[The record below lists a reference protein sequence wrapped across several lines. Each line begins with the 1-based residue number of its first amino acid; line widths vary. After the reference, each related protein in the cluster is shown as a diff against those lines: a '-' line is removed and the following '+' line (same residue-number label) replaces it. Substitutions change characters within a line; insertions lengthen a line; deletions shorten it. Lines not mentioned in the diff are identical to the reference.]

1 MLAILLEIDCCLFS
15 RFERIKALEVII
27 WKSQRN
33 GNFNVKFQIH
43 LFVSKSADCLP
54 FFYHC
59 RFTTMDPD
67 LDAKRALQDFSL
79 LHQCLTNELWQTIWN
94 LQHYQKEEGVLN
106 YAFDLGLRCPSGS
119 TIQCMTALIHLVDMK
134 SLSAGE
140 LYIRQRKVSNAFRA
154 LRIGLEKQ
162 MGMTKDVIRTLDPSD
177 VANAIPCQVPNNE
190 WAAYIEKNPL
200 RQTHHKV
207 QVQNVHC
214 QKDGIN
220 FFEFLARMNASF
232 NGMMHEPEKKNA
244 VSTLQILKPPS
255 LCDHSLEKDSSAGLP
270 AILDQDQKISEAAR
284 FEYFLYFVQIR
295 INLDCMIC
303 L

>member
-1 MLAILLEIDCCLFS
+1 MTNTYRLAILLEIDCCLFS

-27 WKSQRN
+27 WKSQSN
-33 GNFNVKFQIH
+33 GNFNVKFQLH
-43 LFVSKSADCLP
+43 LFVSKYADCLT

-94 LQHYQKEEGVLN
+94 LQHHQKEEGVLN

-177 VANAIPCQVPNNE
+177 IAVGIPCQVPNHE
-190 WAAYIEKNPL
+190 WAAYIEKIPL

-220 FFEFLARMNASF
+220 FFEFLA
-232 NGMMHEPEKKNA
+232 
-244 VSTLQILKPPS
+244 V
-255 LCDHSLEKDSSAGLP
+255 
-270 AILDQDQKISEAAR
+270 
-284 FEYFLYFVQIR
+284 
-295 INLDCMIC
+295 
-303 L
+303 

>member
-1 MLAILLEIDCCLFS
+1 MP
-15 RFERIKALEVII
+15 K
-27 WKSQRN
+27 
-33 GNFNVKFQIH
+33 G
-43 LFVSKSADCLP
+43 
-54 FFYHC
+54 HC
-59 RFTTMDPD
+59 RIFHT
-67 LDAKRALQDFSL
+67 AS

-94 LQHYQKEEGVLN
+94 LQHYQKEEGLLN

-177 VANAIPCQVPNNE
+177 IAVGIPCQVPNHE
-190 WAAYIEKNPL
+190 WAAYIEKIPL

-244 VSTLQILKPPS
+244 VSTLQIMKPPS
-255 LCDHSLEKDSSAGLP
+255 LCDHALEKASSAGLP
-270 AILDQDQKISEAAR
+270 AILDQDPKISEAA
-284 FEYFLYFVQIR
+284 
-295 INLDCMIC
+295 
-303 L
+303 